1 MRLKCV
7 ECTGYTMF
15 RLKTIGL
22 LKNFELALFVSH
34 SGIENRRNTK
44 MCGIYLSDELL
55 KVSNPSR
62 TFTFD
67 WI

>member
-34 SGIENRRNTK
+34 SGIAIRRNTK